1 MGICQSIALKI
12 YVHNLKGDTAIH
24 SFTMKQMR
32 TFRTLGEVFNLI
44 GLQLESGD
52 KLYYNN
58 HVTLEEVPR
67 TAQFQIRDL
76 IIKNSKIIRY
86 RIVMEPSY

>member
-1 MGICQSIALKI
+1 M
-12 YVHNLKGDTAIH
+12 KGHTDIH
-24 SFTMKQMR
+24 KFTMKEMK

-44 GLQLESGD
+44 QLKLDDND

-58 HVTLEEVPR
+58 HIGLEEVPR
-67 TAQFQIRDL
+67 HAQFQIRDL
-76 IIKNSKIIRY
+76 IVKNSKGIKF

>member
-1 MGICQSIALKI
+1 MGICQSVALKI
-12 YVHNLKGDTAIH
+12 YVHDLKGHTDVH

-32 TFRTLGEVFNLI
+32 TFRTLGELFNLMR
-44 GLQLESGD
+44 LQLEPMD

-58 HVTLEEVPR
+58 HVALEEVSR
-67 TAQFQIRDL
+67 SAQFQIRDL